1 MSKAFNCDRCGMLY
15 KEKGGSIMR
24 QGALK
29 IEIYDLCPECEKEL
43 AQWLDNEVYFVGHKE
58 AADGPAQT
66 EE

>member
-1 MSKAFNCDRCGMLY
+1 MSKAFSCDRCGMLY
-15 KEKGGSIMR
+15 KESGGSILR
-24 QGALK
+24 QGVLTLK
-29 IEIYDLCPECEKEL
+29 NYDLCPECEREL